1 MKKLTYR
8 GIVYK
13 KNEGSA
19 KETLKRVGGA
29 SHTYRG
35 AVYHYESQK
44 KEGVT

>member
-8 GIVYK
+8 GIVYS

-19 KETLKRVGGA
+19 KETLKSVGGA
-29 SHTYRG
+29 AHTYRG

-44 KEGVT
+44 KETIS

>member
-8 GIVYK
+8 GIVYSK
-13 KNEGSA
+13 KEGSA

-29 SHTYRG
+29 AHTYRG

-44 KEGVT
+44 KETIS

>member
-13 KNEGSA
+13 KNESSA

-35 AVYHYESQK
+35 AVYHYEAQK
-44 KEGVT
+44 KEGVA

>member
-8 GIVYK
+8 GIVYS

-44 KEGVT
+44 KEGVA

>member
-8 GIVYK
+8 GIVYS

-19 KETLKRVGGA
+19 KETLKRVGGEA
-29 SHTYRG
+29 HTYRG

-44 KEGVT
+44 KETVS

>member
-8 GIVYK
+8 GIVYS

-29 SHTYRG
+29 AHTYRG

-44 KEGVT
+44 KEGAA